1 MDHLICNFQRAHLRI
16 IRSFSTILRTCG
28 RYYIYGKH
36 YLILLRLRWR
46 SNVGIQERDWYQRDQ
61 RAKEYKAAGVKY
73 KNSQGWYYRLN
84 GYDFGPC
91 DKDNI
96 CRLMRE
102 HRLDDSSLVK
112 HGSGEWM
119 QISKLR
125 KEFPKGGYVYSQ
137 NRTAIVSGNAK
148 GRFSLSIAGIILG
161 AASLLLGVKCQ
172 WNIVNMSIIIA
183 LSVLT
188 PSILKTEWKRKR
200 AFSAIGMIAAIVLVL
215 LSIYLVFQLYWA
227 LL

>member
-1 MDHLICNFQRAHLRI
+1 M
-16 IRSFSTILRTCG
+16 
-28 RYYIYGKH
+28 
-36 YLILLRLRWR
+36 
-46 SNVGIQERDWYQRDQ
+46 GIQERDWYQRDQ

-125 KEFPKGGYVYSQ
+125 KEFPKGGYIYKTGKKSSASVHVGEEHKSSVS
-137 NRTAIVSGNAK
+137 TVGIV
-148 GRFSLSIAGIILG
+148 
-161 AASLLLGVKCQ
+161 LGVITFLICLWQK
-172 WNIVNMSIIIA
+172 IDIRVMVFSIA
-183 LSVLT
+183 LSVVM
-188 PSILKTEWKRKR
+188 PSTIRIERAKRR
-200 AFSAIGMIAAIVLVL
+200 ITLLGVMATIVLIINFIFL
-215 LSIYLVFQLYWA
+215 GLILFLRYFA
-227 LL
+227 